1 MKIRIFYARPAALV
15 LVVSAAFPVMAQSPA
30 GSTTSPALQATV
42 VTATRTALP
51 LTDLLADVSV
61 VDRDAIERSG
71 ATGLADV
78 LARLPGIE
86 FQRNGGPG
94 TTTGVFVRG
103 AESRFT
109 AVYVDGVRIDS
120 QATGGA
126 SWESIPISQIDRIE
140 VLRGPAA
147 AVYGSDALAGVIQIF
162 TKRGEGPFSPFA
174 GIGVGS
180 RGTNKADAG
189 FSGAVGAFDYSLGM
203 AGERST
209 GFNSRT
215 IPGQNADMDGYRS
228 RSVNAKLGF
237 QLNKAHRL
245 EAAALSNNMRA
256 QYDSTFPRDD
266 LNLRELDTIG
276 LNWQAQWT
284 DSYSTRLSLTDSRD
298 RYQTVPSP
306 YLTVTN
312 LRGYLLHNELR
323 LGAHILSADL
333 ERKEDHLENTP
344 INQGRSQDGFA
355 LGYGWK
361 GQRHTVQLNAR
372 HDSDSEFGGKNTGS
386 AAYGFAL
393 TPQWRVTASAA
404 TAFRA
409 PTLYHRFSIYGVPTL
424 QPESSRNVELG
435 LRYTEG
441 NSNFGVVAY
450 RNRVNNLITF
460 TNGSG
465 PCTNGRA
472 PVALAN
478 RACYTNTARAEYV
491 GVTLTGGYKLG
502 NTLLS
507 ASLDLQNP
515 RDLNT
520 GNMLAR
526 RARQH
531 AVLAADTRVGSW
543 SLGAEAQLSGR
554 RFDDAANT
562 KTLGG
567 YTLIN
572 LSASTLVARDWTVIA
587 RVDNLADKSY
597 ELAQTYATAGRAL
610 YVGLKWA
617 PL

>member
-1 MKIRIFYARPAALV
+1 MKTRVFYARPAALS
-15 LVVSAAFPVMAQSPA
+15 LALAAAFPAFS
-30 GSTTSPALQATV
+30 QAPPGLPTLKDTV
-42 VTATRTALP
+42 VIATRTEQP

-61 VDRDAIERSG
+61 VDREAIERSG
-71 ATGLADV
+71 AVGLADV

-86 FQRNGGPG
+86 FTRNGGPG
-94 TTTGVFVRG
+94 TNTGVFLRG

-109 AVYVDGVRIDS
+109 AVFIDGVRIDS

-126 SWESIPISQIDRIE
+126 SWESIPLAQIDRIE

-147 AVYGSDALAGVIQIF
+147 AVYGSDALSGVIQIF
-162 TKRGEGPFSPFA
+162 TRRGEGPFSPVA

-180 RGTNKADAG
+180 HGTNKADAG

-203 AGERST
+203 ASERST

-215 IPGQNADMDGYRS
+215 IAGQNPDTDGYRS
-228 RSVNAKLGF
+228 RSVNARLGF
-237 QLNKAHRL
+237 QINKAHRL
-245 EAAALSNNMRA
+245 EAAVLSNNMKS
-256 QYDSTFPRDD
+256 QYDSTFARDD
-266 LNLRELDTIG
+266 LNLRELDTLGI
-276 LNWQAQWT
+276 NWQARWT
-284 DSYSTRLSLTDSRD
+284 EAYSTRLSVTDSRD

-306 YLTVTN
+306 YLSVTN

-323 LGAHILSADL
+323 LGAHVLTADL
-333 ERKEDHLENTP
+333 ERKEDHLENAP
-344 INQGRSQDGFA
+344 INRGRSQDGFA
-355 LGYGWK
+355 LGYGWR
-361 GQRHTVQLNAR
+361 GTRHTLQLNAR
-372 HDSDSEFGGKNTGS
+372 HDNDSEFGGKNTGS

-393 TPQWRVTASAA
+393 TPQWRATVSAA

-409 PTLYHRFSIYGVPTL
+409 PTLYQRFSIYGVSTL
-424 QPESSRNVELG
+424 QPESSRNLETG
-435 LRYTEG
+435 LRYAEG
-441 NSNFGVVAY
+441 NTSFGVVAY
-450 RNRVNNLITF
+450 RNRVSNLITF

-478 RACYTNTARAEYV
+478 RACYSNTARAEYT
-491 GVTLTGGYKLG
+491 GVTFSGGYKLG
-502 NTLLS
+502 GTLLS
-507 ASLDLQNP
+507 ASLDLQDP

-520 GNMLAR
+520 GNSLAR
-526 RARQH
+526 RARSH
-531 AVLAADTRVGSW
+531 AVLTADTRVGAW

-567 YTLIN
+567 YTLFN
-572 LSASTLVARDWTVIA
+572 LSARTALARDWTLIT
-587 RVDNLADKSY
+587 RVDNLTDKSY
-597 ELAQTYATAGRAL
+597 ELAQTYATAGRTL